1 MGRTLA
7 RRVCLGVLAA
17 CAGLGALLLV
27 SLVPGDATLMEMDFG
42 QEYLLARAILDGV
55 DPYQPVQVLG
65 TRYVGSTGYFDKPY
79 PTPHPPTVGLLA
91 LPLGWLSYP
100 SAVRVWFG
108 VELVSLLIAVGLL
121 VRGAGLPIRL
131 RNAPLMA
138 LALVAWPPVTL
149 ELGLGQLMLPLLLGL
164 AGAQLALLGGRA
176 ALGGALWG
184 LTLLVKPIAWPWLI
198 VLAWRRD
205 WRSLAA
211 AALVVLTGGVLSL
224 LAIGVGPT
232 TTYLTR
238 VLPVMAGAFFT
249 EPTNISLWTVA
260 PRLGNATLSAV
271 LPAAIV
277 LVALVWA
284 RRRASL
290 GASLAMMTIVS
301 LLVSPIV
308 WHFYLVLA
316 LLPLAQIVAE
326 LWRRGLRRAEV
337 AAGLGLLVLMSVS
350 QSGLIAFGHGG
361 PGMGIVLVPV
371 LALALLGVLLARL
384 THRAYLVDGDRA
396 RGAD

>member
-284 RRRASL
+284 RRRAPL

-326 LWRRGLRRAEV
+326 LWRHGLRRAEV